1 MFRACKIVTVYNKKN
16 RKLKRNA
23 NGQKKVLCVFFV
35 FFLKE
40 KPNERTSAK
49 KGKPKEALFPEVKA
63 KVCSK
68 ASFNR
73 ARQTNP

>member
-1 MFRACKIVTVYNKKN
+1 MAKK
-16 RKLKRNA
+16 KFSAFSLS
-23 NGQKKVLCVFFV
+23 